1 MIRCAASQ
9 DYDSFY
15 QSEILLRRLRGYP
28 PFQDIIVL
36 TASSV
41 DEMAVLRCCDRLRQ
55 ALDQELKRYAPGG
68 WQVLGPAPAA
78 VAKVNN
84 RYRYRLTLTGPCT
97 REVRRLI
104 AHLIR
109 SVHQDK
115 DNRGVSVYGD
125 WDPYQ
130 S

>member
-1 MIRCAASQ
+1 
-9 DYDSFY
+9 
-15 QSEILLRRLRGYP
+15 
-28 PFQDIIVL
+28 
-36 TASSV
+36 
-41 DEMAVLRCCDRLRQ
+41 MAVLRCCDRLRQ